1 MPQKPFITKF
11 NGILRIFLSLKS
23 YQFIMKKILFSISI
37 LTSVAFFAQ
46 EITLDK
52 IYSGYYRGKGISG
65 ISSLKNG
72 EEYAVI
78 ESGGITKYSY
88 KTTQKNGSIVE
99 GRFQSYTFNDDES
112 KILLLKD
119 SKSIYR
125 HSFLGKFDVKDLK
138 SGKVMSLNNGNFVQE
153 PTFSPD
159 GNKVAFVS
167 DNNLFYQDL
176 NSGKITQITADGK
189 KNSILNGLADWVYE
203 EEFGHAKLYE
213 WTKNSDAIVF
223 VKSNE
228 SEVPEMMIPIYGK
241 QLYPSEMRFKYP
253 KAGEKNSV
261 VSAQLYRLD
270 SSKTIALNLSN
281 FKNYYIPDVYK
292 TAKAD
297 EIILI
302 TSERLQNA
310 SDVLKVNTKTGNIT
324 KLFTESDKRWI
335 DTDNVTLEFLDDNS
349 FIWGAERDGNRH
361 LYWYNEDGK
370 LKKQITKGKWE
381 VTNYYGYNPKTKE
394 VFIQT
399 TQEGSINKVISKV
412 NINSGKVTLLS
423 EKTGT
428 NSANFSHNY
437 NYFIE
442 TSSSAAKPYTYV
454 LKDGNGKTLKELQNN
469 EEQLKKLQADNMVTK
484 EFFTIP
490 NEAGDQMN
498 AWIMKPKDFDPN
510 KKYPLFMFQ
519 YSGPGSQQVTN
530 SWDQGNG
537 LWFNH
542 LVQKGYI
549 VACVDGRGTGYKG
562 TEFKKVTYLNLGKYE
577 IEDQIAAAKWFG
589 KQSYINK
596 DRIGIFGWS
605 FGGYMASLALTKG
618 ADVFKTGIAVA
629 PVTNWRYYDSV
640 YTERFMRTPQ
650 ENPAGYD
657 DNSPTSYAELLKGKF
672 LLIHGTAD
680 DNVHFQNS
688 MEFAEALIQNKKQ
701 FEFMA
706 YPDKNHGIAGGQT
719 RAQLYQKM
727 TDFLLNNL

>member
-1 MPQKPFITKF
+1 M
-11 NGILRIFLSLKS
+11 FLSL
-23 YQFIMKKILFSISI
+23 SIVISASF
-37 LTSVAFFAQ
+37 LAQ

-52 IYSGYYRGKGISG
+52 IYSGYYRGKGITG
-65 ISSLKNG
+65 IASLKNG
-72 EEYAVI
+72 ENYAVI
-78 ESGGITKYSY
+78 EPTGISKYSY
-88 KTTQKNGSIVE
+88 KTSQKDGDIVT
-99 GRFQSYTFNDDES
+99 GKFQSYIFNDDES
-112 KILLLKD
+112 KILLLKE
-119 SKSIYR
+119 SEPIYR
-125 HSFLGKFDVKDLK
+125 HSFLGKFEVKDFK
-138 SGKVMSLNNGNFVQE
+138 SGKVISLNKGNFVQE
-153 PTFSPD
+153 PSFSPD
-159 GNKVAFVS
+159 GSKVAFIA
-167 DNNLFYQDL
+167 DNNMYYQDL
-176 NSGKITQITADGK
+176 QTEKITQITNDGK
-189 KNSILNGLADWVYE
+189 KNQILNGLADWVYE
-203 EEFGHAKLYE
+203 EEFGHAQLYE

-228 SEVPEMMIPIYGK
+228 TAVPEMLIPIYGK

-253 KAGEKNSV
+253 KAGEKNSE
-261 VSAQLYRLD
+261 VSAQLFRLE
-270 SSKTIALNLSN
+270 SGKTMPLNLSN
-281 FKNYYIPDVYK
+281 FKNYYIPNVYK

-302 TSERLQNA
+302 TSERIQNA
-310 SDVLKVNTKTGNIT
+310 SDVLKVNTKTGTIT

-335 DTDNVTLEFLDDNS
+335 DTDNVTLEFLEDNS

-361 LYWYNEDGK
+361 LYWYDQKGK
-370 LKKQITKGKWE
+370 LIKQITKGNWE

-394 VFIQT
+394 VLVQT
-399 TQEGSINKVISKV
+399 TEGGSTNRVISKV
-412 NINSGKVTLLS
+412 NIESGKMTMLS
-423 EKTGT
+423 AKTGT
-428 NSANFSHNY
+428 NSANFSKNY

-442 TSSSAAKPYTYV
+442 TSSSAAKPNTFV
-454 LKDGNGKTLKELQNN
+454 LKDGAGKILKELQNN

-519 YSGPGSQQVTN
+519 YSGPGSQQVAN
-530 SWDQGNG
+530 SWDNGNAI
-537 LWFNH
+537 WFNH

-562 TEFKKVTYLNLGKYE
+562 TDYKKVTYMDLGKYE
-577 IEDQIAAAKWFG
+577 IEDQIVAAKWFG

-629 PVTNWRYYDSV
+629 PVTNWRYYDTV

-650 ENPAGYD
+650 ENPKGYD
-657 DNSPTSYAELLKGKF
+657 NNSPTTYANLLKGNF

-688 MEFAEALIQNKKQ
+688 MEFSEALIQNKKQ

-706 YPDKNHGIAGGQT
+706 YPDKNHGIYGGQT
-719 RAQLYQKM
+719 RPQLYQKM
-727 TDFLLNNL
+727 TDFLLENL

>member
-1 MPQKPFITKF
+1 MKK
-11 NGILRIFLSLKS
+11 LVLSLAIIAS
-23 YQFIMKKILFSISI
+23 VSAFS
-37 LTSVAFFAQ
+37 Q

-52 IYSGYYRGKGISG
+52 IYSGYYRGKNIAGIA
-65 ISSLKNG
+65 SLKNG
-72 EEYAVI
+72 ENYAVI
-78 ESGGITKYSY
+78 EQGGIAKYSY
-88 KTTQKNGSIVE
+88 KTSQKEGNIVD
-99 GRFQSYTFNDDES
+99 GNFQSYIFNDDES
-112 KILLLKD
+112 KILLLKE
-119 SKSIYR
+119 SEPIYR

-138 SGKVMSLNNGNFVQE
+138 SGKVLSLNNGNFVQE

-159 GNKVAFVS
+159 GTKVAFIV
-167 DNNLFYQDL
+167 DNNLYYQEL
-176 NSGKITQITADGK
+176 SSGKIIQITNDGK

-203 EEFGHAKLYE
+203 EEFGHARQYE

-223 VKSNE
+223 VKSDE
-228 SEVPEMMIPIYGK
+228 SAVPEMYIPIYGK

-253 KAGEKNSV
+253 KAGEKNSI
-261 VSAQLYRLD
+261 VSAQLFRLD
-270 SSKTIALNLSN
+270 SGKTTPLNLGS
-281 FKNYYIPDVYK
+281 FKNYYIPNVYK

-297 EIILI
+297 EMMLI
-302 TSERLQNA
+302 TSDRIQNA

-324 KLFTESDKRWI
+324 ILFTESDDKWV

-349 FIWGAERDGNRH
+349 FIWGSERDGNRH
-361 LYWYNEDGK
+361 LYWYDQNGK
-370 LKKQITKGKWE
+370 LKKQITKGNWE
-381 VTNYYGYNPKTKE
+381 VTDYYGYNPKTKE
-394 VFIQT
+394 VLVQT
-399 TQEGSINKVISKV
+399 TEKGSINKVVSKI
-412 NINSGKVTLLS
+412 NIETGKSTLLS
-423 EKTGT
+423 NAEGN
-428 NSANFSHNY
+428 NSASFSGNY

-442 TSSSAAKPYTYV
+442 TSSSAKKPYTFV
-454 LKDGNGKTLKELQNN
+454 LKDGNGKTVKELQNN
-469 EEQLKKLQADNMVTK
+469 NEQLKKLEADNFVTK

-498 AWIMKPKDFDPN
+498 AWIMKPKNFDPN
-510 KKYPLFMFQ
+510 KKYPLFMYQ
-519 YSGPGSQQVTN
+519 YSGPGSQSVTN
-530 SWDQGNG
+530 SWDAGNG

-549 VACVDGRGTGYKG
+549 VACVDGRGTGFKG
-562 TEFKKVTYLNLGKYE
+562 TKFKKVTYMNLGKYE

-589 KQSYINK
+589 MQSYIDK

-629 PVTNWRYYDSV
+629 PVTNWRYYDTV

-650 ENPAGYD
+650 ENAKGYD
-657 DNSPTSYAELLKGKF
+657 ENSPTEFANLLKGKF

-706 YPDKNHGIAGGQT
+706 YPDKNHGIYGGNA
-719 RAQLYQKM
+719 RPQLYQM
-727 TDFLLNNL
+727 ITDFLLKNL

>member
-1 MPQKPFITKF
+1 
-11 NGILRIFLSLKS
+11 
-23 YQFIMKKILFSISI
+23 MKKILISLAIFS
-37 LTSVAFFAQ
+37 SVSFFSQ
-46 EITLDK
+46 TITLDK

-72 EEYAVI
+72 ENYVVI
-78 ESGGITKYSY
+78 EPGGIAKYSY
-88 KTTQKNGSIVE
+88 KTTKKDGNIVE
-99 GRFQSYTFNDDES
+99 GNFQSYIFNDDES

-119 SKSIYR
+119 SQPIYR
-125 HSFLGKFDVKDLK
+125 HSFLGKFDVRDLK
-138 SGKVMSLNNGNFVQE
+138 TGKTFSLNGGNFVQE

-159 GNKVAFVS
+159 GTKVAFVA

-176 NSGKITQITADGK
+176 NSGNIVKITNDGK

-203 EEFGHAKLYE
+203 EEFGHARLYE

-223 VKSNE
+223 VKSDE
-228 SEVPEMMIPIYGK
+228 TEVPEMYIPIYEK

-270 SSKTIALNLSN
+270 NAKTIALNLAN
-281 FKNYYIPDVYK
+281 FKNYYIPNVYH

-310 SDVLKVNTKTGNIT
+310 SDVLKVNTKTGNVT

-361 LYWYNEDGK
+361 LYWYDQNGK
-370 LKKQITKGKWE
+370 LKKQITKGDWE
-381 VTNYYGYNPKTKE
+381 VTDYYGYNPKTNE

-399 TQEGSINKVISKV
+399 SQLGSINKVVSKV
-412 NINSGKVTLLS
+412 NIKTGKTTVISNNS
-423 EKTGT
+423 GT
-428 NSANFSHNY
+428 NSANFSQNY

-442 TSSSAAKPYTYV
+442 TSSSAEKPYTYV
-454 LKDGNGKTLKELQNN
+454 LKDGNGKVLKELQNN
-469 EEQLKKLQADNMVTK
+469 EDQLKKLQADNLVTK

-498 AWIMKPKDFDPN
+498 AWIMKPKDFDPS

-530 SWDQGNG
+530 SWDTGNG

-542 LVQKGYI
+542 LVQQGYI

-562 TEFKKVTYLNLGKYE
+562 TDFKKVTYMNLGKYE

-650 ENPAGYD
+650 ENPKGYD
-657 DNSPTSYAELLKGKF
+657 DNSPTSYAQLLKGKF

-688 MEFAEALIQNKKQ
+688 MEFSEALIQNKKQ

-706 YPDKNHGIAGGQT
+706 YPDKNHGIFGGQT
-719 RAQLYQKM
+719 RPQLYQKM
-727 TDFLLNNL
+727 TKFILENL

>member
-1 MPQKPFITKF
+1 
-11 NGILRIFLSLKS
+11 
-23 YQFIMKKILFSISI
+23 MKKIFLSISI

-72 EEYAVI
+72 ENYIVI
-78 ESGGITKYSY
+78 EQDGIAKYSY
-88 KTTQKNGSIVE
+88 KTTQKEGNIVD
-99 GRFQSYTFNDDES
+99 GKFQSYVFNDDES
-112 KILLLKD
+112 KILLLKE
-119 SKSIYR
+119 SEPIYR

-138 SGKVMSLNNGNFVQE
+138 YGKLLNLNSGNYVQE

-159 GNKVAFVS
+159 GNKVAFIA

-176 NSGKITQITADGK
+176 NSGKITQITSDGK
-189 KNSILNGLADWVYE
+189 KNSILNGLGDWVYE

-213 WTKNSDAIVF
+213 WTENSDAIVF

-228 SEVPEMMIPIYGK
+228 TEVPEMLIPIYGK

-253 KAGEKNSV
+253 KAGENNSV

-270 SSKTIALNLSN
+270 SAKTQALDLSN
-281 FKNYYIPDVYK
+281 FKHYYIPDVYK

-310 SDVLKVNTKTGNIT
+310 SDVLKVNTKTGAVA

-335 DTDNVTLEFLDDNS
+335 DTDNVTLEFLADNS

-361 LYWYNEDGK
+361 LYLYDQNGK
-370 LKKQITKGKWE
+370 LKKQITKGDWE
-381 VTNYYGYNPKTKE
+381 VTNYYGYNPKSKE

-399 TQEGSINKVISKV
+399 TQQGSINKVVSKV
-412 NINSGKVTLLS
+412 NIDSGKATLIS
-423 EKTGT
+423 NTTGT
-428 NSANFSHNY
+428 NSANFSQNY
-437 NYFIE
+437 KYFIE
-442 TSSSAAKPYTYV
+442 TSSSASKPYTYV

-469 EEQLKKLQADNMVTK
+469 EEQLKKLQQDNMVTK
-484 EFFTIP
+484 EFMTIP
-490 NEAGDQMN
+490 NEVGDQMN
-498 AWIMKPKDFDPN
+498 AWVMKPKDFDPN
-510 KKYPLFMFQ
+510 KEYPLFMFQ
-519 YSGPGSQQVTN
+519 YSGPGSQQVSN

-562 TEFKKVTYLNLGKYE
+562 TEYKKATYLNLGKLE
-577 IEDQIAAAKWFG
+577 IDDQIAAAKWFG

-605 FGGYMASLALTKG
+605 YGGYMASLALTKG
-618 ADVFKTGIAVA
+618 ADVFKAGIAVA
-629 PVTNWRYYDSV
+629 PVTNWRYYDTV

-650 ENPAGYD
+650 ENPGGYD
-657 DNSPTSYAELLKGKF
+657 DNSPTTYANLLKGKY

-680 DNVHFQNS
+680 DNVHFQNA
-688 MEFAEALIQNKKQ
+688 MEFSEALIQNNKQ

-706 YPDKNHGIAGGQT
+706 YPDKNHGIYGGQT
-719 RAQLYQKM
+719 RPQLYQKM
-727 TDFLLNNL
+727 TNFLLENL

>member
-1 MPQKPFITKF
+1 MKK
-11 NGILRIFLSLKS
+11 LVLSLAIIAS
-23 YQFIMKKILFSISI
+23 VSAFS
-37 LTSVAFFAQ
+37 Q

-52 IYSGYYRGKGISG
+52 IYSGYYRGKNIAGIA
-65 ISSLKNG
+65 SLKNG
-72 EEYAVI
+72 ENYAVI
-78 ESGGITKYSY
+78 EQGGIAKYSY
-88 KTTQKNGSIVE
+88 KTSQKEGNIVD
-99 GRFQSYTFNDDES
+99 GNFQSYIFNDDES
-112 KILLLKD
+112 KILLLKE
-119 SKSIYR
+119 SEPIYR

-138 SGKVMSLNNGNFVQE
+138 SGKVLSLNNGNFVQE

-159 GNKVAFVS
+159 GTKVAFIV
-167 DNNLFYQDL
+167 DNNLYYQEL
-176 NSGKITQITADGK
+176 SSGKIIQITNDGK

-203 EEFGHAKLYE
+203 EEFGHARQYE

-223 VKSNE
+223 VKSDE
-228 SEVPEMMIPIYGK
+228 SAVPEMYIPIYGK

-253 KAGEKNSV
+253 KAGEKNSI
-261 VSAQLYRLD
+261 VSAQLFRLD
-270 SSKTIALNLSN
+270 SGKTTPLNLGS
-281 FKNYYIPDVYK
+281 FKNYYIPNVYK

-297 EIILI
+297 EIMLI
-302 TSERLQNA
+302 TSDRIQNA

-324 KLFTESDKRWI
+324 KLFTESDDKWV

-349 FIWGAERDGNRH
+349 FIWGSERDGNRH
-361 LYWYNEDGK
+361 LYWYDQNGK
-370 LKKQITKGKWE
+370 LKKQITKGNWE
-381 VTNYYGYNPKTKE
+381 VTDYYGYNPKTKE
-394 VFIQT
+394 VLVQT
-399 TQEGSINKVISKV
+399 TEKGSINKVVSKI
-412 NINSGKVTLLS
+412 NIETGKSTLLS
-423 EKTGT
+423 NAEGN
-428 NSANFSHNY
+428 NSASFSGNY

-442 TSSSAAKPYTYV
+442 TSSSAKKPYTFV
-454 LKDGNGKTLKELQNN
+454 LKDGNGKTVKELQNN
-469 EEQLKKLQADNMVTK
+469 NEQLKKLEADNFVTK

-498 AWIMKPKDFDPN
+498 AWIMKPKNFDPN
-510 KKYPLFMFQ
+510 KKYPLFMYQ
-519 YSGPGSQQVTN
+519 YSGPGSQTVAN
-530 SWDQGNG
+530 SWDAGNG

-549 VACVDGRGTGYKG
+549 VACVDGRGTGFKG
-562 TEFKKVTYLNLGKYE
+562 TKFKKVTYMNLGKYE

-589 KQSYINK
+589 MQSYIDK

-629 PVTNWRYYDSV
+629 PVTNWRYYDTV

-650 ENPAGYD
+650 ENAKGYD
-657 DNSPTSYAELLKGKF
+657 ENSPTEFANLLKGKF

-706 YPDKNHGIAGGQT
+706 YPDKNHGIYGGNT
-719 RAQLYQKM
+719 RPQLYQMM
-727 TDFLLNNL
+727 TDFLLKNL

>member
-1 MPQKPFITKF
+1 
-11 NGILRIFLSLKS
+11 
-23 YQFIMKKILFSISI
+23 MKKILISLVIFSSIS
-37 LTSVAFFAQ
+37 FFSQ
-46 EITLDK
+46 TITLDK

-72 EEYAVI
+72 ENYVVI
-78 ESGGITKYSY
+78 EPDGIAKYSY
-88 KTTQKNGSIVE
+88 KTTKKDGNIVE
-99 GRFQSYTFNDDES
+99 GNFQSYIFNDDES
-112 KILLLKD
+112 KILLLKE
-119 SKSIYR
+119 SQPIYR
-125 HSFLGKFDVKDLK
+125 HSFLGKFDVRDLK
-138 SGKVMSLNNGNFVQE
+138 TGKTVSLNGGNFVQE

-159 GNKVAFVS
+159 GTKVAFVA
-167 DNNLFYQDL
+167 DNNLFYQEL
-176 NSGKITQITADGK
+176 NSGNILKITNDGK

-203 EEFGHAKLYE
+203 EEFGHARLYE

-223 VKSNE
+223 VKSDE
-228 SEVPEMMIPIYGK
+228 TEVPEMYIPIYEK

-261 VSAQLYRLD
+261 VSAQLFRLD
-270 SSKTIALNLSN
+270 NAKTIALNLSN
-281 FKNYYIPDVYK
+281 FKNYYIPNVYH

-310 SDVLKVNTKTGNIT
+310 SDVLKVNTKTGNVT

-361 LYWYNEDGK
+361 LYWYDQNGK
-370 LKKQITKGKWE
+370 LKKQITNGNWE
-381 VTNYYGYNPKTKE
+381 VTNYYGYSPKTNE

-399 TQEGSINKVISKV
+399 TQLGSINKVVSKV
-412 NINSGKVTLLS
+412 NIKTGKSTVISNNS
-423 EKTGT
+423 GT
-428 NSANFSHNY
+428 NSANFSQNF

-442 TSSSAAKPYTYV
+442 TSSSAQKPYTYV
-454 LKDGNGKTLKELQNN
+454 LKDGNGKVLKELQNN
-469 EEQLKKLQADNMVTK
+469 QEQLKKLEADNMVTK

-498 AWIMKPKDFDPN
+498 AWIMKPKDFDPA

-530 SWDQGNG
+530 SWDTGNG

-542 LVQKGYI
+542 LVQQGYI

-562 TEFKKVTYLNLGKYE
+562 TDYKKVTYMNLGKYE

-589 KQSYINK
+589 KQPYINK

-605 FGGYMASLALTKG
+605 YGGYMASLALTKG

-629 PVTNWRYYDSV
+629 PVTNWRYYDTV

-650 ENPAGYD
+650 ENPKGYD
-657 DNSPTSYAELLKGKF
+657 DNSPTSYAQLLKGKF

-688 MEFAEALIQNKKQ
+688 MEFSEALIQNKKQ

-706 YPDKNHGIAGGQT
+706 YPDKNHGIFGGQT
-719 RAQLYQKM
+719 RPQLYQKM
-727 TDFLLNNL
+727 TNFLLENL

>member
-1 MPQKPFITKF
+1 
-11 NGILRIFLSLKS
+11 
-23 YQFIMKKILFSISI
+23 MKKFLFSISI
-37 LTSVAFFAQ
+37 LTSFAYFSQ

-52 IYSGYYRGKGISG
+52 IYSNYYRGKGISG

-72 EEYAVI
+72 NHYVVI
-78 ESGGITKYSY
+78 EQGGIAKYSY
-88 KTTQKNGSIVE
+88 KTTEKEGNIVD
-99 GRFQSYTFNDDES
+99 GKFQSYIFNDDES
-112 KILLLKD
+112 KILLLKERE
-119 SKSIYR
+119 SIYR
-125 HSFLGKFDVKDLK
+125 HSFLGKFDVKDLN
-138 SGKVMSLNNGNFVQE
+138 SGKVLNLNNGNFVQE

-159 GNKVAFVS
+159 GSKVAFIA

-176 NSGKITQITADGK
+176 NTDKITQITTDGK
-189 KNSILNGLADWVYE
+189 KNSILNGLGDWVYE

-228 SEVPEMMIPIYGK
+228 SAVPEMSIPIYGK

-253 KAGEKNSV
+253 KAGENNSV

-270 SSKTIALNLSN
+270 SAKTIALNLSN

-292 TAKAD
+292 TAKPD

-335 DTDNVTLEFLDDNS
+335 DTDNVTLEFLEDNS

-361 LYWYNEDGK
+361 LYWYDQNGK
-370 LKKQITKGKWE
+370 LKKQITKGNWE
-381 VTNYYGYNPKTKE
+381 VTNYYGYSPKTKE

-399 TQEGSINKVISKV
+399 TQQGSINKVVSKV
-412 NINSGKVTLLS
+412 NINTGKTTLIS
-423 EKTGT
+423 NTNGT
-428 NSANFSHNY
+428 NSANFSQNFT
-437 NYFIE
+437 YFIE

-469 EEQLKKLQADNMVTK
+469 EEQLKKLQADNMVIK

-490 NEAGDQMN
+490 NTVGDQMN
-498 AWIMKPKDFDPN
+498 AWVMKPKDFDPN

-562 TEFKKVTYLNLGKYE
+562 TEYKKTTYLNLGKFE
-577 IEDQIAAAKWFG
+577 IDDQIAAAKWFG
-589 KQSYINK
+589 NQSYINK

-605 FGGYMASLALTKG
+605 YGGYMASLALTKG
-618 ADVFKTGIAVA
+618 ADVFKAGIAVA
-629 PVTNWRYYDSV
+629 PVTNWRYYDSI

-657 DNSPTSYAELLKGKF
+657 DNSPTTYANLLKGKY

-680 DNVHFQNS
+680 DNVHFQNA
-688 MEFAEALIQNKKQ
+688 MEFSEALIQNNKQ

-706 YPDKNHGIAGGQT
+706 YPDKNHGIYGGQT
-719 RAQLYQKM
+719 RPQLYQKM
-727 TDFLLNNL
+727 TNFLLENL